1 MSRCFPY
8 PPPGYVKKGIN
19 DEALIESIKL
29 QREDGKAKKEKKR
42 EKKREKKEKK
52 ARENG
57 ELENKKHGH
66 KKRHKDERHQE
77 DEKGRDYGKKRK
89 HETENL
95 DKSSLTEEH
104 EHPVGSQNSSDST
117 VNSNKRQKQNSY
129 PDGRHNSASIFRI
142 RLPPQR
148 HKDPEVL
155 PREEQPC
162 QLPIQKHK
170 DPQVLPSQEQP
181 SLLSLQRHKDPQVL
195 PSQEQP
201 SRLSLQRHKDPQV
214 LPSQEQ
220 PSRLSLQRH
229 KDPQVLPSQEQPSRL
244 SLRKHKDPQVL
255 PSQEQPSRLSLQ
267 RHKDPQVL
275 PSREQ
280 PSRLSL
286 QRHKDP
292 QVLPSQEQPCSA
304 SGRTDNAFVQG
315 MHEAAPR
322 QGRDEGQHPCS
333 TSGNSGKEVPVR
345 LGKEKLRATG
355 SASLSMTSKYRELI
369 ENWDQPPLLQSLPM
383 DVDDQGWL
391 FETKQN
397 RSCRADERIV
407 VSDSSSYGDSASWPC
422 ARQLPEADIY
432 TLPFTALF

>member
-8 PPPGYVKKGIN
+8 PSPRYVKKGIN

-29 QREDGKAKKEKKR
+29 QREDGKAEKEKKR

-77 DEKGRDYGKKRK
+77 DEKGRDHGKKRK
-89 HETENL
+89 HEIENL
-95 DKSSLTEEH
+95 DKSTLTEEH

-117 VNSNKRQKQNSY
+117 VDSNKRPKQKSY
-129 PDGRHNSASIFRI
+129 PDGMHNSASIFRI
-142 RLPPQR
+142 RLPLQR

-155 PREEQPC
+155 LREEQPC

-170 DPQVLPSQEQP
+170 DPQM
-181 SLLSLQRHKDPQVL
+181 L

-229 KDPQVLPSQEQPSRL
+229 TGPQMLPSQQ
-244 SLRKHKDPQVL
+244 
-255 PSQEQPSRLSLQ
+255 
-267 RHKDPQVL
+267 
-275 PSREQ
+275 Q

-322 QGRDEGQHPCS
+322 QGRDEGQHRCS
-333 TSGNSGKEVPVR
+333 TFGNSGKEVPVR

-355 SASLSMTSKYRELI
+355 SASLSITSKYTELI
-369 ENWDQPPLLQSLPM
+369 ENWDQHPLLQSFPM

-397 RSCRADERIV
+397 RSCMADERIF
-407 VSDSSSYGDSASWPC
+407 VSGSLSYGDSASWPC
-422 ARQLPEADIY
+422 ARELPEADIY
-432 TLPFTALF
+432 TLPFTVPF